1 MIDPRAIIDPSAVIG
16 ENVEIGPWTTIGA
29 AVAIGDGCRIASHVV
44 IEGPTRIGR
53 HNQIFQFS
61 SIGGNVTI
69 GDYAEVDGHAV
80 IAENRT
86 VGAGSHV
93 AAMSLVIDDV
103 PAYVAVTGNPASA
116 VGLNVDGMR
125 RCGTAAEVIAAL
137 CDAFEAVYLDGQPDA
152 KALDA
157 LRGRA
162 QRYREVQSFL
172 NSVESAAEK

>member
-1 MIDPRAIIDPSAVIG
+1 VIDPRAIIDPSAVIG

-44 IEGPTRIGR
+44 IDGSTRIGR

-86 VGAGSHV
+86 IGAGSHV
-93 AAMSLVIDDV
+93 AAMTMVVDDV
-103 PAYVAVTGNPASA
+103 PVYVAVTGNPASA

-125 RCGTAAEVIAAL
+125 RRGTAAEVIAAL
-137 CDAFEAVYLDGQPDA
+137 CDAFQAVYLNGLPDA
-152 KALDA
+152 EALDA
-157 LRGRA
+157 WRGRA
-162 QRYREVQSFL
+162 QQYREVQSFL